1 MIRRPDVTN
10 LDTEDENRLKNSRKK
25 GTDRGY
31 CFDIKMYLC

>member
-1 MIRRPDVTN
+1 MIRQPDVAN
-10 LDTEDENRLKNSRKK
+10 VDTEDEKRLKNSRKK